1 MNEIGLDISGQRSK
15 GIMEYLGHIHMG
27 TVITVCS
34 NAEDRCPIFP
44 FSTLRLYWP
53 FVDPAAFVGT
63 EQETLHKFRDIRDQ
77 ISERLQVWLKEQGIQ
92 PQPLPVSQS
101 TA

>member
-27 TVITVCS
+27 TVITMCS

-44 FSTLRLYWP
+44 FSTLRLY
-53 FVDPAAFVGT
+53 
-63 EQETLHKFRDIRDQ
+63 
-77 ISERLQVWLKEQGIQ
+77 
-92 PQPLPVSQS
+92 
-101 TA
+101 